1 VIDDRDVAAYVTA
14 VGLQD
19 IRYLVEDGL
28 RRSPLGPQDDVL
40 ERIGWIAG
48 TCEFLP
54 SALWT
59 DARRPIARPWLA
71 LDAERRAWLDEFV
84 TTNSDLLPWSRP
96 TVADLDSPPP
106 ESRGRIGAGEMA
118 ARLTSRG
125 LTEIR
130 RHATNPPDRTSAIR
144 EAAWRA
150 SLCAPL
156 PFVGRHHRDAR
167 RALARTWAKADETG
181 QEWLA
186 ATASH
191 IDPDWPPPWGIPR
204 VAL

>member
-1 VIDDRDVAAYVTA
+1 MVDDRQVAAYVTA

-28 RRSPLGPQDDVL
+28 RRSPLGPQADVL

-48 TCEFLP
+48 TCELLP

-59 DARRPIARPWLA
+59 GGWRPIARSWLA
-71 LDAERRAWLDEFV
+71 LDDEQRAWLDVFV
-84 TTNSDLLPWSRP
+84 TTNPDLRPWVRP
-96 TVADLDSPPP
+96 KAADLDAPR
-106 ESRGRIGAGEMA
+106 EDRRRIGAREMA
-118 ARLTSRG
+118 ARLTARG

-130 RHATNPPDRTSAIR
+130 LHATNPPPDRTSAIR

-156 PFVGRHHRDAR
+156 PFVGLHHQGAR
-167 RALARTWAKADETG
+167 RALARTWANADETG
-181 QEWLA
+181 QEWLTV
-186 ATASH
+186 TASH
-191 IDPDWPPPWGIPR
+191 IDPDWPPP
-204 VAL
+204 